1 MTTIVISG
9 VTLTLTATTAA
20 TLRREIAEDRA
31 ERKLHETL
39 RAMKPGDPNY
49 SDIYKEVYDVRPR
62 W

>member
-1 MTTIVISG
+1 MTTIIISG
-9 VTLTLTATTAA
+9 VTLTLTATTAE

-31 ERKLHETL
+31 ERELYEVL

-49 SDIYKEVYDVRPR
+49 SDIYKEVYGVRPR